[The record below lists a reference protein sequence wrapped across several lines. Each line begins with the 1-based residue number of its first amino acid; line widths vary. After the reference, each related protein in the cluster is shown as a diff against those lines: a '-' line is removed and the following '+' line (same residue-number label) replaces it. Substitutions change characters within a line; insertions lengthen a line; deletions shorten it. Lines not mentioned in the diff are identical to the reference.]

1 VQIRDDEPRR
11 DRVLVVDDTSDTLA
25 MLTDALEGAGMT
37 VLVSL
42 DGISALERAQHG
54 KPDIILLDAIMPGL
68 DGFETCARLKQL
80 PTVASV
86 PVVFMTGLSDTE
98 HVIRGFGAGGVDYVT
113 KPIVPEQLIARLRTH
128 LANARMVN
136 SARDALDLAG
146 RAAFALDVHGRI
158 GWRTP
163 SAASMLSLLHA
174 GDAQQLDPA
183 LAALLMND
191 LGTDD
196 AVRAR
201 RAVTIDTSA
210 VGISLSFTRIGRTHG
225 DQLLVAV
232 ERSDAAGDAERLGS
246 QYGLTPRE
254 AEVLIW
260 IARGKSN
267 RDIGEIL
274 ALSPRTVN
282 KHLEHIYVKLGVENR
297 ASAAALA
304 TAVLSERAQGG

>member
-1 VQIRDDEPRR
+1 MQMQDEDPQR
-11 DRVLVVDDTSDTLA
+11 DRVLVVDDTPETLA
-25 MLTDALEGAGMT
+25 MLTDALESAGMT

-42 DGISALERAQHG
+42 DGSSALERAQHG
-54 KPDIILLDAIMPGL
+54 RPDIILLDAVMPGL
-68 DGFETCARLKQL
+68 DGFETCLRLKQL
-80 PTVASV
+80 PGVAAV

-128 LANARMVN
+128 LSNARMVN
-136 SARDALDLAG
+136 SARDALDLTG
-146 RAAFALDVHGRI
+146 RAAFSIDASGHI
-158 GWRTP
+158 GWLTP
-163 SAASMLSLLHA
+163 SAAAMLARLPGSN
-174 GDAQQLDPA
+174 GQQLEPT
-183 LAALLMND
+183 LAARLMQE
-191 LGTDD
+191 LGSDD
-196 AVRAR
+196 AARLR
-201 RAVTIDTSA
+201 RAVTAQTETPGLA
-210 VGISLSFTRIGRTHG
+210 VSFTRIGRTRG

-232 ERSDAAGDAERLGS
+232 ERSDAAGDTGRLAS

-254 AEVLIW
+254 AEVLLW

-304 TAVLSERAQGG
+304 TGLLSERN

>member
-1 VQIRDDEPRR
+1 VQTHDDETGR
-11 DRVLVVDDTSDTLA
+11 DRVLVVDDTPETLS
-25 MLTDALEGAGMT
+25 MLTDALEIAGMT

-42 DGISALERAQHG
+42 DGASALERAQHG
-54 KPDIILLDAIMPGL
+54 RPDIILLDAVMPGM

-80 PTVASV
+80 PAIASV

-128 LANARMVN
+128 LANARMVS

-146 RAAFALDVHGRI
+146 RAAFALDLRGQI

-163 SAASMLSLLHA
+163 SAAAMLGYLPD
-174 GDAQQLDPA
+174 GDGQYLPPD
-183 LAALLMND
+183 LAAQLLQE
-191 LGTDD
+191 LGSDD
-196 AVRAR
+196 GGRGRKAVMVSTAT
-201 RAVTIDTSA
+201 A
-210 VGISLSFTRIGRTHG
+210 GITLSFARIGRTHG
-225 DQLLVAV
+225 GQLLVAV
-232 ERSDAAGDAERLGS
+232 ERTDAAGDAGRLSS

-254 AEVLIW
+254 AEVLLW

-274 ALSPRTVN
+274 DLSPRTVN

-297 ASAAALA
+297 ASAAAMA
-304 TAVLSERAQGG
+304 TAVLSDRG